1 MRPERPGPA
10 GPPQET
16 ATATRAPGEPAAAVA
31 PDAARALAPRYRF
44 VAELARGGM
53 GRVTVLLDT
62 LLGREVAVKEVLPQ
76 AGARALRRFERE
88 ALLTAGLEHPGI
100 VPVHELVRGPDGEP
114 YLVMRRVKGRPLDEA
129 VAAAPGLAGR
139 LALLPAVLAAVDAV
153 AYAHGRGIVH
163 RDLKPSNVL
172 LGEFGE
178 TVVIDWGL
186 AREVAAPPAGVEA
199 AAHPERRAREAGPES
214 RDGRSGAFDDGLT
227 RAGSVIG
234 TPAFMS
240 PEQARG
246 EAVDP
251 RADVYALGAI
261 LYQLLTGQRPYA
273 GTPSQELVQ
282 AVRTGPPRSIQA
294 LAPELAPELAAIA
307 ERAMAREVPAR
318 YASAQE
324 LSEDLRRFQT
334 GRLVSAHAYSSRQLL
349 ARFLR
354 RNALPVALT
363 AAFVLALGALGAV
376 SVRRVLAERA
386 AAEAARDQAR
396 REAALSTRVSG
407 FLTEMFQVSKPEQA
421 RGRAVPA
428 REVLDRAAGRL
439 DALGDEPEVQARL
452 ATTMGDVYT
461 SLGLYPSARP
471 LLERALAAARELGE
485 GTATHAAAQAAMAR
499 LLLQEGKYADAEPL
513 ARAALA
519 SWQRLRGDEAA
530 EALSARS
537 TLADALRSQSRVPEA
552 EPLHRAVWEAR
563 RRLLGA
569 DDPAT
574 LSAQAL
580 LADDLMRLSR
590 FQESR
595 RLYEEALPAARRVLG
610 PDHPG
615 LADVLVGLAYVH
627 ARLGDHAASEAA
639 NREAAALR
647 AKVLGPDHTATL
659 SAQYGLALNLYD
671 VERYPDAERLARDL
685 VTRRTALLGAEHPQ
699 TLNTVHFHA
708 NTLMQL
714 RRFPEAEA
722 LHVRNGALRAKV
734 LGPGHQNTLLS
745 RHALAQ
751 VYVFEGRTREA
762 DALLEAV
769 RDGYLA
775 NLGPQASE
783 IGTAWY
789 DLAWSAARRGDRDE
803 ALRRLR
809 RSLEHHL
816 LPETALR
823 MGRDNAF
830 RTLHGDP
837 GFEAIAAEAAAAG
850 RAAASR

>member
-1 MRPERPGPA
+1 MTPERPGPA

-62 LLGREVAVKEVLPQ
+62 LLGREVAVKEVLPE

-129 VAAAPGLAGR
+129 VAAASGLAGR

-186 AREVAAPPAGVEA
+186 ARELGAGADGEADGPA
-199 AAHPERRAREAGPES
+199 AA
-214 RDGRSGAFDDGLT
+214 DGRSGAFDDGLT
-227 RAGSVIG
+227 RAGSVLG

-282 AVRTGPPRSIQA
+282 AVRAGPPRPIRA

-334 GRLVSAHAYSSRQLL
+334 GRLVSAHAYSSRQLV

-376 SVRRVLAERA
+376 SVRRVLSERA

-471 LLERALAAARELGE
+471 LLERALAAARALGE

-519 SWQRLRGDEAA
+519 GWQRLRGDEAA
-530 EALSARS
+530 ETLAARS

-671 VERYPDAERLARDL
+671 EERYLDAERLARDL
-685 VTRRTALLGAEHPQ
+685 AARRTALLGAEHPQ
-699 TLNTVHFHA
+699 TLNTVHFLA

-714 RRFPEAEA
+714 HRFPEAEA
-722 LHVRNGALRAKV
+722 LHLRNGALRAKV

-769 RDGYLA
+769 REGYLA

-830 RTLHGDP
+830 RPLHGDP